1 MALETAIAS
10 FHFPAGPLR
19 GTQLSLFGTRLL
31 HHGVDQ
37 MESITLAAVAAV
49 RVAYERDIR
58 RIAWGAALIVLA
70 IVLFVV
76 SGPLSTVAAEAAAGV
91 SGNTSVAQLLRRIA
105 WGAAL
110 IVLAIGLFIVSG
122 PLSTVAAEAAA
133 GVSGNTSV
141 AQLLRGTLL
150 VLGALASLLA
160 AVGVACVIGGGAFVA
175 FGWIGTTT
183 LVLSLPAGE
192 RSYGMRGKNRLLV
205 DFAELLAERV
215 AQNGR

>member
-1 MALETAIAS
+1 MALETPIAS

-31 HHGVDQ
+31 HQGVDQ

-58 RIAWGAALIVLA
+58 HIVWGAALIVLA

-76 SGPLSTVAAEAAAGV
+76 SGPLSTLAAEAAAGV
-91 SGNTSVAQLLRRIA
+91 SS
-105 WGAAL
+105 
-110 IVLAIGLFIVSG
+110 
-122 PLSTVAAEAAA
+122 
-133 GVSGNTSV
+133 NTSV
-141 AQLLRGTLL
+141 AQLLRGTLH
-150 VLGALASLLA
+150 VLGAFASLLA
-160 AVGVACVIGGGAFVA
+160 AVGVACVIGGGALAA

-192 RSYGMRGKNRLLV
+192 RAYWMRGKNRLLV

>member
-1 MALETAIAS
+1 MALETPIAS

-58 RIAWGAALIVLA
+58 RIVWGAALIVVA

-91 SGNTSVAQLLRRIA
+91 SGNTSVAQLLR
-105 WGAAL
+105 
-110 IVLAIGLFIVSG
+110 V
-122 PLSTVAAEAAA
+122 
-133 GVSGNTSV
+133 
-141 AQLLRGTLL
+141 TLH

-160 AVGVACVIGGGAFVA
+160 AVGMACFIGGGVLVA

-192 RSYGMRGKNRLLV
+192 RGYGMRGKNRLLV

>member
-1 MALETAIAS
+1 MALETPIAS

-19 GTQLSLFGTRLL
+19 GTQLALFGTRLL

-58 RIAWGAALIVLA
+58 RIVWGAALIVIA

-76 SGPLSTVAAEAAAGV
+76 SGPLSMLAAEAAAGV
-91 SGNTSVAQLLRRIA
+91 SGNA
-105 WGAAL
+105 
-110 IVLAIGLFIVSG
+110 
-122 PLSTVAAEAAA
+122 
-133 GVSGNTSV
+133 SV

-150 VLGALASLLA
+150 FLGALASLLD
-160 AVGVACVIGGGAFVA
+160 AVGAAGVIGGGALVA

-192 RSYGMRGKNRLLV
+192 RAYGMRGKNRLLV

>member
-1 MALETAIAS
+1 MALETPIAS
-10 FHFPAGPLR
+10 CHFPAGPLR

-31 HHGVDQ
+31 HQGVDQ

-58 RIAWGAALIVLA
+58 RIVWGAALIVLA

-91 SGNTSVAQLLRRIA
+91 SGNTSVAQLLR
-105 WGAAL
+105 
-110 IVLAIGLFIVSG
+110 
-122 PLSTVAAEAAA
+122 
-133 GVSGNTSV
+133 
-141 AQLLRGTLL
+141 GTLL
-150 VLGALASLLA
+150 VLGALASLLV
-160 AVGVACVIGGGAFVA
+160 AVGVACVIGGGALVA

>member
-1 MALETAIAS
+1 MALETPIAS

-58 RIAWGAALIVLA
+58 RIVWGAALIVLA

-91 SGNTSVAQLLRRIA
+91 SGDH
-105 WGAAL
+105 
-110 IVLAIGLFIVSG
+110 
-122 PLSTVAAEAAA
+122 
-133 GVSGNTSV
+133 SV
-141 AQLLRGTLL
+141 AQLLRGTLH
-150 VLGALASLLA
+150 VLGALASLLTA
-160 AVGVACVIGGGAFVA
+160 AGVACVIGGGALVA

-183 LVLSLPAGE
+183 LVLSLPAGD
-192 RSYGMRGKNRLLV
+192 RADGMRGKNRMLV

>member
-1 MALETAIAS
+1 MALETPIAS
-10 FHFPAGPLR
+10 FQFPAGALH

-31 HHGVDQ
+31 HQGVDQ
-37 MESITLAAVAAV
+37 MESITLAAIAAV
-49 RVAYERDIR
+49 RIAYERDIQ
-58 RIAWGAALIVLA
+58 RIVWGAVLIVLA

-76 SGPLSTVAAEAAAGV
+76 SGPLSAMAADAAAGV
-91 SGNTSVAQLLRRIA
+91 SGNASI
-105 WGAAL
+105 
-110 IVLAIGLFIVSG
+110 
-122 PLSTVAAEAAA
+122 
-133 GVSGNTSV
+133 

-150 VLGALASLLA
+150 FLGALASLLV
-160 AVGVACVIGGGAFVA
+160 AVGAACVIGGGALVA

-192 RSYGMRGKNRLLV
+192 RAYGIRGKNRLLV